1 MKATVDFSAQFGGKE
16 AATALLPHFKAL
28 KAVAGDL
35 AIENFP
41 FRKMA
46 FILRVDGEINS
57 YKLSGPG
64 NLDIDKDDYVSVD
77 LGITQDDYRNCADG
91 AMQSIV
97 KSLRLSVEFL
107 KNSSDNRLDGIDF
120 RVMEE
125 VISELIKAYEITVTE

>member
-28 KAVAGDL
+28 KAIASDI

-41 FRKMA
+41 FRKIA
-46 FILRVDGEINS
+46 FILRVDGEISS

-64 NLDIDKDDYVSVD
+64 NLDFDKDDYVSVD
-77 LGITQDDYRNCADG
+77 LGITQDEYRNCAKG
-91 AMQSIV
+91 AMQSII

-107 KNSSDNRLDGIDF
+107 KNSNDNRLDGIDF
-120 RVMEE
+120 RDIEE
-125 VISELIKAYEITVTE
+125 VISELIKAYEIAVTK